1 MDVGTVSSDD
11 VIESYRRQLTAAS
24 ERIAML
30 EAALARMQR
39 SALEREKAARMV
51 REDTAGGG
59 GDPTE

>member
-30 EAALARMQR
+30 EAALARMRR

-51 REDTAGGG
+51 RENTAGGG
-59 GDPTE
+59 ADPTE